1 MQYYQLVLLTS
12 LWLAHGRNMLRVRRW
27 LTFVEHK
34 IFEAGHPSKPPV
46 RKVAAVAVVE
56 NPYAQRYVDDLSEII
71 AASHTLGV
79 ELAKMATDALGKN
92 NAQSYGKGGVVGL
105 DGEQEHAN
113 ALLTTV
119 FANPLR
125 EAIGGGKAWI
135 SSFTK
140 RAAPGAQIDIPL
152 ASKDALYVRSH
163 YDGMTL
169 TLPETPMPDEVAV
182 IICLAN
188 RGRPNARVGGLRYE
202 DIKGDD
208 GLV

>member
-1 MQYYQLVLLTS
+1 MF
-12 LWLAHGRNMLRVRRW
+12 RVRRW

-34 IFEAGHPSKPPV
+34 TFEACRASEPPV

-56 NPYAQRYVDDLSEII
+56 NPYARRYVDDLSEMIG
-71 AASHTLGV
+71 ASRALGV
-79 ELAKMATDALGKN
+79 ELAKIATDGLGTYK
-92 NAQSYGKGGVVGL
+92 AQSYGKGGIVGL
-105 DGEQEHAN
+105 EGEQEHAN

-182 IICLAN
+182 IICLAS

>member
-1 MQYYQLVLLTS
+1 MF
-12 LWLAHGRNMLRVRRW
+12 RVRRW
-27 LTFVEHK
+27 FTFVEHK
-34 IFEAGHPSKPPV
+34 TFGECRTTEPPL
-46 RKVAAVAVVE
+46 RKVAAVAVIE
-56 NPYAQRYVDDLSEII
+56 NPYAGRYVDNLNEMIG
-71 AASHTLGV
+71 ASRTLGV
-79 ELAKMATDALGKN
+79 ELAKLAIDELGSYK
-92 NAQSYGKGGVVGL
+92 AQSYGKGGVVGL

-119 FANPLR
+119 FADPVR

-140 RAAPGAQIDIPL
+140 RAGPGAQIDVPL

-169 TLPETPMPDEVAV
+169 TLPETPLPDEVALIV
-182 IICLAN
+182 CLAN

-202 DIKGDD
+202 DIKGEN

>member
-1 MQYYQLVLLTS
+1 MF
-12 LWLAHGRNMLRVRRW
+12 RVRRW

-34 IFEAGHPSKPPV
+34 TFEAGRASEPPV

-56 NPYAQRYVDDLSEII
+56 NPYARRYVDDLSEMIG
-71 AASHTLGV
+71 ASRALGV
-79 ELAKMATDALGKN
+79 ELAKIATDGLGTYK
-92 NAQSYGKGGVVGL
+92 AQSYGKGGIVGL
-105 DGEQEHAN
+105 EGEQEHAN

-119 FANPLR
+119 FADPLR

-182 IICLAN
+182 IICLAS

>member
-1 MQYYQLVLLTS
+1 MF
-12 LWLAHGRNMLRVRRW
+12 RVRRW
-27 LTFVEHK
+27 FTFVEHK
-34 IFEAGHPSKPPV
+34 TFEAGRATEPPL
-46 RKVAAVAVVE
+46 RKVAAVAVIE
-56 NPYAQRYVDDLSEII
+56 NPYAGRYVENLDEMIG
-71 AASHTLGV
+71 ASRTLGV
-79 ELAKMATDALGKN
+79 ELAKIATDSLGTY

-119 FANPLR
+119 FADPVR

-163 YDGMTL
+163 YDGMTI
-169 TLPETPMPDEVAV
+169 TLPETPLPDEVA
-182 IICLAN
+182 IIVCLAN
-188 RGRPNARVGGLRYE
+188 RGRPNVRVGGLKYE
-202 DIKGDD
+202 DVKGED